1 MISGI
6 KTIMFDMGGVLI
18 NLKKQACI
26 NAYKALGYDNVEEL
40 IGNYSQ
46 QGAFL
51 QLESGQISTEK
62 FRDIIRQEIKKPVTD
77 KQIDD
82 AFIAFLVDMPDYTL
96 NMLSE
101 LKKQYRIFMLSNTN
115 GIIMNYVRHNIFNR
129 EGLTIDDYF
138 DRLFLSY
145 EMGTVKPDSLIFE
158 KVIEETGIDPTE
170 TLFLDDSKK
179 NTEVAEK
186 LGFKTFVVT
195 QGQDYRYIFDR
206 K

>member
-18 NLKKQACI
+18 NLNKQACI

-51 QLESGQISTEK
+51 QLESGQISTKK
-62 FRDIIRQEIKKPVTD
+62 FRDIIRREIKKPITD

-101 LKKQYRIFMLSNTN
+101 LKKQSRIFMLSNTN

-179 NTEVAEK
+179 NIEVAEK

>member
-18 NLKKQACI
+18 NLNKQACI

-51 QLESGQISTEK
+51 QLESGQISTKK
-62 FRDIIRQEIKKPVTD
+62 FRDIIRREIKKPITD

-179 NTEVAEK
+179 NIEVAEK

>member
-18 NLKKQACI
+18 NLNKQACI

-62 FRDIIRQEIKKPVTD
+62 FRDIIRREIKKPVTD

-101 LKKQYRIFMLSNTN
+101 LKKQYQIFMLSNTN

>member
-18 NLKKQACI
+18 NLNKQACI
-26 NAYKALGYDNVEEL
+26 NAYKALGYDGVEGL
-40 IGNYSQ
+40 IGSYSQ
-46 QGAFL
+46 EGAFL
-51 QLESGQISTEK
+51 QLESGQISTEE
-62 FRDIIRQEIKKPVTD
+62 FRDSIRREIKKPVTD

-96 NMLSE
+96 DMLLQ
-101 LKKQYRIFMLSNTN
+101 LKKRYQIFMLSNTN

-129 EGLTIDDYF
+129 QGLTVDDYF

-145 EMGTVKPDSLIFE
+145 KMGTVKPDPLIFE
-158 KVIEETGIDPTE
+158 KVIAETGIDPSE

-179 NTEVAEK
+179 NTEVAEM

-195 QGQDYRYIFDR
+195 QGQDYRYIFD
-206 K
+206 KK